1 MEHNRK
7 SRAIF
12 FLIVGLV
19 ASCSIFLVVPIHDT
33 STQIGIGLG
42 ILLGI
47 STSIIVEIKGDTT
60 TRDDNPKRDLWMA
73 LIAVGGF
80 VLARIV
86 SIQFGENGQ
95 NFFTGLVFSW
105 LIVFSFYTVYW
116 MLKHKEA

>member
-1 MEHNRK
+1 MEYNRK
-7 SRAIF
+7 GRAIL

-19 ASCSIFLVVPIHDT
+19 ASCSIFLVVPIHAT

-47 STSIIVEIKGDTT
+47 STSDIVEIKGDA
-60 TRDDNPKRDLWMA
+60 TRDENPKRDRWMV
-73 LIAVGGF
+73 LLAVGGF
-80 VLARIV
+80 ILASFI

-116 MLKHKEA
+116 ALKHREA

>member
-19 ASCSIFLVVPIHDT
+19 VSCSIFLVVPIHDT
-33 STQIGIGLG
+33 STQMGIGLG

-60 TRDDNPKRDLWMA
+60 RDDNPKRDRWMA
-73 LIAVGGF
+73 LIAVGTF
-80 VLARIV
+80 ILARII
-86 SIQFGENGQ
+86 SIQFGENGH

-116 MLKHKEA
+116 MLKQKKA